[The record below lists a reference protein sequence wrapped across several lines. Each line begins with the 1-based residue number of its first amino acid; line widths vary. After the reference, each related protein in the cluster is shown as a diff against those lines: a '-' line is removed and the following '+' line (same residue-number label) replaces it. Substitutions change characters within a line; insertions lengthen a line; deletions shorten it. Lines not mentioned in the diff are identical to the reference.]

1 MRCEASCPP
10 AVGTSLED
18 RGEVS
23 MLRQEALGSLWIISP
38 FWKYLPLILFFWTGT
53 LAKLLE
59 QSLTDGRNHIEEGG
73 RR

>member
-1 MRCEASCPP
+1 
-10 AVGTSLED
+10 
-18 RGEVS
+18 